1 MATIAVSTD
10 LLSEVKNWLDIT
22 WEDPDADAKLSG
34 QIRRGIAY
42 ISQKTGI
49 PISAFGGVDGDQ
61 RGMELL
67 LNYVLYDRAGAVSD
81 FKKNYASDIVGLR
94 IRWEVEHATPAEG

>member
-1 MATIAVSTD
+1 MATIAVSTE
-10 LLSEVKNWLDIT
+10 LLAEVKNWLDIT
-22 WEDPDADAKLSG
+22 WEDTDADAKLSG

-42 ISQKTGI
+42 ISAKTGI
-49 PISAFGGVDGDQ
+49 PATSFGGADGDQ

-67 LNYVLYDRAGAVSD
+67 LNYVLYDRSGAVND

-94 IRWEVEHATPAEG
+94 IKWEVENATPAEG